1 MGGRK
6 KLTNNTDIPQH
17 QIEAIARCILPD
29 ILAFYESE
37 EGQRKFS
44 LNRRSRENGEAR
56 GKNRI
61 WTWQRRDIIRKW
73 WCPALFVFMWLSSLN
88 SVAPLAWRQTCALPR
103 CESRYFHTDRKK
115 PIIRTHLLLET
126 SSDYIGLVPV
136 VGLEPT
142 RGISPTDFESVTS
155 ANSITPARMGYYI
168 ILAWRRQYPGWGF
181 LRGGCPPMPCHSPF
195 PIRLKSLWDRA
206 PARHTSRPLGISTQY
221 ALAPH
226 RSKSAP

>member
-1 MGGRK
+1 MLNGRSK
-6 KLTNNTDIPQH
+6 GNWK
-17 QIEAIARCILPD
+17 
-29 ILAFYESE
+29 S
-37 EGQRKFS
+37 
-44 LNRRSRENGEAR
+44 RRSRQSKDERKGGRTVKTAASAFFCVY
-56 GKNRI
+56 G
-61 WTWQRRDIIRKW
+61 II
-73 WCPALFVFMWLSSLN
+73 ASSEGP
-88 SVAPLAWRQTCALPR
+88 SAWRQACALPR

-115 PIIRTHLLLET
+115 PIIRTHLLSET

-181 LRGGCPPMPCHSPF
+181 LRGGCPPVPRHSPF
-195 PIRLKSLWDRA
+195 PIRRRSLRDST
-206 PARHTSRPLGISTQY
+206 PARHTSRPLGTSTQY